1 MSSDICSICQIQN
14 INPIHQVVK
23 PLFIGVLNKNKKNHS
38 ITLQFDTK
46 LIQNSKFKIEIRS
59 IRLKE
64 KIQRQILFPDAASII
79 VNN

>member
-1 MSSDICSICQIQN
+1 MN
-14 INPIHQVVK
+14 MFV
-23 PLFIGVLNKNKKNHS
+23 NKNKKNHS
-38 ITLQFDTK
+38 ISLQFDTK